1 VTELL
6 TVTMNDCLFVG
17 PELEVKL
24 KEETSDSK
32 LALLQKLE
40 ARCSELHFIYKQL
53 SGSTGRTESNPLQ
66 MEDANSE
73 DNRQTI
79 SKIVELYNSM
89 LNVKESERER
99 DKLIMD
105 NIGLVRNTITQEVNK
120 QICKDLPN
128 RSNCL
133 KRNPKKLAS
142 RAYSRGTIIST
153 KKK

>member
-1 VTELL
+1 
-6 TVTMNDCLFVG
+6 
-17 PELEVKL
+17 
-24 KEETSDSK
+24 
-32 LALLQKLE
+32 
-40 ARCSELHFIYKQL
+40 
-53 SGSTGRTESNPLQ
+53 

-79 SKIVELYNSM
+79 SKIVELNNSM

-120 QICKDLPN
+120 QIYKDSPN